1 MRQNLKRIAPGRS
14 AGLNRTAILNGASV
28 LNGTGTL
35 RMALMLC
42 LFGLTL
48 SAFGQDRFR
57 DRHVFTTF
65 RDGHYPGVAAQSP
78 YPGPQYAGAPFAL
91 SEPNFTALWEQ
102 VRSEAEQPGNYQ
114 SATYQELVRRQRA
127 RAAQEEEIRCRDT
140 WCSELHAEQDLQAS
154 PDAPDQSELLKNSK
168 DRDFILRNF
177 RTMYVDARDA
187 RYFGSR
193 QLKAA
198 LGKNKDFWKLNVRM
212 VDDPRVADVILKVS
226 YTFAWDYPFELT
238 HRNTTMVLLSGK
250 GEGPFSGPLGAA
262 DVARNL
268 VNMAKPWREEKK
280 AAGK

>member
-1 MRQNLKRIAPGRS
+1 M
-14 AGLNRTAILNGASV
+14 
-28 LNGTGTL
+28 
-35 RMALMLC
+35 
-42 LFGLTL
+42 F
-48 SAFGQDRFR
+48 D
-57 DRHVFTTF
+57 
-65 RDGHYPGVAAQSP
+65 
-78 YPGPQYAGAPFAL
+78 
-91 SEPNFTALWEQ
+91 Q
-102 VRSEAEQPGNYQ
+102 VRREAEQSGNYQ

-127 RAAQEEEIRCRDT
+127 RAAQEEEIGCRDS
-140 WCSELHAEQDLQAS
+140 WCSELHEEQDLQAN
-154 PDAPDQSELLKNSK
+154 PDAPDQSELLKNSR
-168 DRDFILRNF
+168 DRDFILHNF

-226 YTFAWDYPFELT
+226 YTFAWDFPFELT
-238 HRNTTMVLLSGK
+238 HRNTTIVLLSGK

-262 DVARNL
+262 DVARNF